1 MKRVL
6 AGVVLL
12 LLLAGCRTDTILV
25 IEKDGSGTF
34 TSEVEIENRY
44 MELLSQEGDPIE
56 ALQANA
62 ENVSFPVDTEQF
74 SSDNS
79 RGLRASFEFSDVDD
93 MKAKFTELNTGQEG
107 SSTLFADATIEE
119 GDNGWVFEASQP
131 GGLGAEAEQI
141 ISPEEL
147 RKVLDSSVEVTLPGT
162 AGDNNAT
169 EVSASEGATTFVWEL
184 SPGTAAQLSA
194 HTVIPDSL
202 LEKLLGPLG
211 LGILGGLVVIGGAL
225 VLLRRS
231 RKPATE
237 TPEA

>member
-12 LLLAGCRTDTILV
+12 LLLAGCRTETILV
-25 IEKDGSGTF
+25 IEEDGSGTF

-44 MELLSQEGDPIE
+44 IKLLSQEGDPIE
-56 ALQANA
+56 ALQNNA
-62 ENVSFPVDTEQF
+62 ENVSFPVETELFDT
-74 SSDNS
+74 DTAK
-79 RGLRASFEFSDVDD
+79 GLRASFDFSDVDD
-93 MKAKFTELNTGQEG
+93 MKAKFVELNTGQDG
-107 SSTLFADATIEE
+107 SSALFADATIEE
-119 GDNGWVFEASQP
+119 GDNGWIFEASQP

-147 RKVLDSSVEVTLPGT
+147 RKVLDSSVEVTLPGP

-169 EVSASEGATTFVWEL
+169 EVSESNGATTFAWEL
-184 SPGTAAQLSA
+184 VPGTAAQLSA

-211 LGILGGLVVIGGAL
+211 LGILGGLVLIVAAFIL
-225 VLLRRS
+225 VKRT
-231 RKPATE
+231 RKPAAE

>member
-6 AGVVLL
+6 AGVALL
-12 LLLAGCRTDTILV
+12 LLLAGCRTETILV
-25 IEKDGSGTF
+25 IEEDGSGTF

-44 MELLSQEGDPIE
+44 IKLLSEEGDPIE

-62 ENVSFPVDTEQF
+62 ENVSFSVETERF
-74 SSDNS
+74 ATDNS
-79 RGLRASFEFSDVDD
+79 EGLRASFEFSDVED
-93 MKAKFTELNTGQEG
+93 MKAKFAELNTGQDG
-107 SSTLFADATIEE
+107 SSALFADATIQE
-119 GDNGWVFEASQP
+119 DTNGWMFEAAQP

-147 RKVLDSSVEVTLPGT
+147 RKVLDSSVQVTLPGR

-169 EVSASEGATTFVWEL
+169 KVSGSSGATTFAWEL
-184 SPGTAAQLSA
+184 VPGTAAQLSA
-194 HTVIPDSL
+194 RTVIPDSL

-211 LGILGGLVVIGGAL
+211 LGILGGLVVIGVVL
-225 VLLRRS
+225 VLVKRT
-231 RKPATE
+231 RKPAAE